1 MPEYYYS
8 ASVKKTML
16 GFANL
21 FSDIKIYKSRGAHLD
36 EIRVPLVYTNRSKTV
51 IWQGL
56 PSFQNNL
63 VFTNYGVVLAYELLS
78 ISPARDRTVNQ
89 LIKMQPGDRSGSF
102 KYARSP
108 YDFSFAL
115 YINAIQTDDAL
126 QALEQI
132 APYFNPSIN
141 VILEDDPIY
150 GDQDVS
156 ITLDSVSTTFQN
168 EGTLND
174 SRQVEIILSFTARSY
189 LYQKP
194 IEQSLIK
201 NARVNVRDQNTD
213 ITLYNHIV
221 KVDPTT
227 ASYSDPYEIVETEEH
242 PNE

>member
-1 MPEYYYS
+1 MSEYYYS

-21 FSDIKIYKSRGAHLD
+21 FSDIKIHKSRGTYMDA
-36 EIRVPLVYTNRSKTV
+36 IRVPLVYTNRSKTV
-51 IWQGL
+51 QWQGL

-63 VFTNYGVVLAYELLS
+63 VFTNFGVVLAYELLS

-89 LIKMQPGDRSGSF
+89 LIKMQSAERSSSF

-126 QALEQI
+126 QILEQI

-156 ITLDSVSTTFQN
+156 VTLDSIATSFQN
-168 EGTLND
+168 EGSITD
-174 SRQVEIILSFTARSY
+174 ARQVEIELSFTVRGY
-189 LYQKP
+189 LYQQPVAK
-194 IEQSLIK
+194 SLIK
-201 NARVNVRDQNTD
+201 NARVDVRDQNTD
-213 ITLYNHIV
+213 ISLYKQIVAVDPLTADYTDQYTIV
-221 KVDPTT
+221 KSQEPVL
-227 ASYSDPYEIVETEEH
+227 
-242 PNE
+242 